1 MTNHKPRPDEVLD
14 DAGRVTLPDG
24 TVLIPL

>member
-1 MTNHKPRPDEVLD
+1 MTRKPTPTEVLD
-14 DAGRVTLPDG
+14 DAGRVVCPDG